1 MTTDEINKIIKRLL
15 DKGNSDFTKL
25 ELNLEKEL
33 LKSYKA
39 SLKEILTK
47 IAAIYQKYGDDVTY
61 ADLVSFN
68 RLKNLEAS
76 IVAEIKNITKDSIK
90 KIQAGLKEFYSES
103 FYRSA
108 YALETGLGINLGYG
122 LLNPD
127 LIRASLLNPL
137 DRIKW
142 SDRLKEHSQQYI
154 KQIRSGLTRGLI
166 QGEGYAKIANSIEEQ
181 TKINASKVLRIVR
194 TEGHRVQ
201 NTARVASFSKGEAAA
216 KRLGIESTRIWIHS
230 GNPRE
235 PREDH
240 IEMNGVEAEKISKAN
255 GEEIFLFTLPDG
267 VTTEGPGLTGK
278 PEHDIH
284 CGCTAGLKFK
294 NLEAVSLEEYIS
306 KNYNSVEDWKADRIN
321 K

>member
-25 ELNLEKEL
+25 ELNLEREL

-39 SLKEILTK
+39 SLKEVLSK
-47 IAAIYQKYGDDVTY
+47 IAEIYKKYGDDLTY

-76 IVAEIKNITKDSIK
+76 IVAEIKNITKNSIK
-90 KIQAGLKEFYSES
+90 KIEADLKEFYSES

-108 YALETGLGINLGYG
+108 HALETGLKINLGYG

-127 LIRASLLNPL
+127 VIRASLLNPL
-137 DRIKW
+137 DRITWQK
-142 SDRLKEHSQQYI
+142 RYKEHAQQYV
-154 KQIRSGLTRGLI
+154 KQIRSELTRGLI
-166 QGEGYAKIANSIEEQ
+166 QGEGYAKIANSIQEK
-181 TKINASKVLRIVR
+181 TGINASKVLRIVR

-216 KRLGIESTRIWIHS
+216 KRLGIESSRIWIHS

-240 IEMNGVEAEKISKAN
+240 IEMNGVEAEKAINDN
-255 GEEIFLFTLPDG
+255 GEEVFIFTLPDK
-267 VTTEGPGLTGK
+267 TRTEGPGLTGK

-284 CGCTAGLKFK
+284 CGCTTGLKFK
-294 NLEAVSLEEYIS
+294 NLTAIPTKEYIA
-306 KNYNSVEDWKADRIN
+306 KNSNYEEWKDEIIN
-321 K
+321 R